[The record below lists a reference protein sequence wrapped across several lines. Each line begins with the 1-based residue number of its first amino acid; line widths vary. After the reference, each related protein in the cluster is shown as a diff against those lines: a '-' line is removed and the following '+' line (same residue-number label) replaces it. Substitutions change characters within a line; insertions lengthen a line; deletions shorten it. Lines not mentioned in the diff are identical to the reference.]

1 MTQEKDLFT
10 ASCKIIGITPG
21 NQINVQSLQAIQ
33 STINLDNNLILLA
46 YRYIESLV
54 KSGKLHDILKEENS
68 EVKIIQELA
77 TSNVNQPETINSNQ
91 YSRETELKDLSNLL
105 KGNHEDFFDMVKDEQ
120 KFQKL
125 KQRISAINI
134 TKTEGE
140 NLASDLLSSN
150 NKIGVINALS
160 QPIRS
165 VDKEITA
172 ELTNSKNNQEGNR
185 LCEFFNLLKLT
196 QSQINSIVF
205 QARSF
210 NTLFQTNRYQED
222 SSSFKNFFDQVEFLD
237 INKTNY
243 STNYIPPIDYSKP
256 STHTLPK
263 STREVSLFSVM
274 PDNRISNF

>member
-256 STHTLPK
+256 STHTLYHFP
-263 STREVSLFSVM
+263 SLNKIITKYF
-274 PDNRISNF
+274 